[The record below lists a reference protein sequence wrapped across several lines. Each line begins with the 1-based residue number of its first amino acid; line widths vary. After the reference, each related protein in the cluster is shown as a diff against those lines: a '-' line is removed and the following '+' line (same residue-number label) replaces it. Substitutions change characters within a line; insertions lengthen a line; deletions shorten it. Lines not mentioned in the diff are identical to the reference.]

1 MEGIMDAA
9 TITGL
14 LTLCGTL
21 AGGAVGV
28 AGKAISDATQ
38 AKRDRE
44 TRREQRQS
52 DFQRWQR
59 EQVLLLLT
67 NSAKSTNLYT
77 TKAIGRDIV
86 AIQND
91 PDARAASAELQGWL
105 IALAAV
111 YPYPKSEEY
120 RQFTEKLDEA
130 MWKAVPDIDPVWKIR
145 QLLIKLASKFGE
157 GDLRAESDHAGAG
170 GAAA

>member
-1 MEGIMDAA
+1 MDVA
-9 TITGL
+9 TITGP

-21 AGGAVGV
+21 AGGVVGV
-28 AGKAISDATQ
+28 AGKAISDVTQ

-44 TRREQRQS
+44 SRREQRLS
-52 DFQRWQR
+52 EFQRWQR
-59 EQVLLLLT
+59 EQVVLLLT

-77 TKAIGRDIV
+77 TKAIGRDIAV
-86 AIQND
+86 IQND
-91 PDARAASAELQGWL
+91 PDARRACAELQGWL

-111 YPYPKSEEY
+111 YPYTKSDEY

-145 QLLIKLASKFGE
+145 QLLVKLPSKFGE
-157 GDLRAESDHAGAG
+157 SDLRDEIDRGI
-170 GAAA
+170 

>member
-1 MEGIMDAA
+1 MDAA

-44 TRREQRQS
+44 SRREQRRS

-59 EQVLLLLT
+59 EQAVLLLT

-77 TKAIGRDIV
+77 TKAIGREIA
-86 AIQND
+86 AIQSD
-91 PDARAASAELQGWL
+91 PDARQASAELQGWL
-105 IALAAV
+105 IALSAV
-111 YPYPKSEEY
+111 YPDASFYEFRES
-120 RQFTEKLDEA
+120 TENWMMRCGRPFLTS
-130 MWKAVPDIDPVWKIR
+130 I
-145 QLLIKLASKFGE
+145 LFG
-157 GDLRAESDHAGAG
+157 RYA
-170 GAAA
+170 

>member
-1 MEGIMDAA
+1 MDAS

-14 LTLCGTL
+14 LTLSGAL
-21 AGGAVGV
+21 AGGILGV
-28 AGKAISDATQ
+28 AGKVIADVAQ

-44 TRREQRQS
+44 IRREQRQS

-67 NSAKSTNLYT
+67 NSAKSTNLYA

-86 AIQND
+86 TIQND
-91 PDARAASAELQGWL
+91 RDAQQVSAELQGWL
-105 IALAAV
+105 VALAAV
-111 YPYPKSEEY
+111 YPDTKSTEY

-130 MWKAVPDIDPVWKIR
+130 LWKAVPDIDPVWKIR
-145 QLLIKLASKFGE
+145 QLLVKLATRFGE
-157 GDLRAESDHAGAG
+157 GHLPG
-170 GAAA
+170 GVSGTV